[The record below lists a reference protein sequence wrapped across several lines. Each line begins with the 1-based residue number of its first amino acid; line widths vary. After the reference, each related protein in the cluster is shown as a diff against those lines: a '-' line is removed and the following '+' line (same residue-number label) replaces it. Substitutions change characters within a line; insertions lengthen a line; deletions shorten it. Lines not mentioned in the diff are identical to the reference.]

1 MGSGIAQVS
10 AAAGFKT
17 VLYDLSSEMIK
28 KAKSKI
34 EKDLQALVEK
44 QKITSDKKESILRHI
59 VFTNNINECI
69 ADVVIEAV
77 IEKPE
82 VKISLFSQ
90 LAAFNSDESIFATNT
105 SSLSVSAIA
114 KDVVGPERVA
124 GLHFSIPLL

>member
-1 MGSGIAQVS
+1 MNTICICGAGTMGSGIAQVS

-17 VLYDLSSEMIK
+17 VLYDLSFEVVE

-69 ADVVIEAV
+69 ADVVIEAI

-114 KDVVGPERVA
+114 KDVV
-124 GLHFSIPLL
+124 